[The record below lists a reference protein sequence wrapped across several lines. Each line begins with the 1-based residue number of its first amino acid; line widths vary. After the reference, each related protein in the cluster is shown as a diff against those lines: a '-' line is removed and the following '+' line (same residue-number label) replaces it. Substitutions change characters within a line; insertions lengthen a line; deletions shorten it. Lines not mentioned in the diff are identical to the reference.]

1 MKTNLK
7 RFLSILMAMT
17 MIFALSAAA
26 FAADEGDVTVFF
38 PPDADVTL
46 KAGTKTTVSA
56 IVENADKGAE
66 YLWECS
72 DPSVVSIKGSKGKV
86 TVNAVKA
93 GEADVS
99 LTVTNSDGSSS
110 DYDYFHVTVTKT
122 NEPIFVSGGGPVK
135 VEQGETKTI
144 TAKVTGGS
152 GKYVYNWETN
162 GNASLDIVSESEN
175 TVEVY
180 AGRSGKGNLL
190 LTVYDA
196 TDHANGHKVVWEFT
210 VTSEKRANPPQ
221 VQLSRGTID
230 IGPGGSGSLQAD
242 VTGGSGNYD
251 YIWRSDN
258 PSVVSVEGYG
268 AVADLY
274 AAETLRPGVKNS
286 AVISLYVR
294 DRDTGLSS
302 DKATCVVHVS
312 GASATYDAYD
322 TAKVGD
328 HFPMN
333 TFAKEMN
340 RIAKSEFGTNINYS
354 ATIRFSNNS
363 SRVGSICLQ
372 DDTAVRAGTSYT
384 YATFQDMFFRADA
397 AGTFQ
402 IDYILVDG
410 SATISGKI
418 TLMIE
423 AGGSGVERVSIRKSF
438 VEMSTYSNE
447 YLTLDVTPA
456 RAVYDVRWEVADPHL
471 LTIVGSGNKV
481 TVRSN
486 GRIGTTL
493 VTATVTDVYGH
504 RVSDSCYVTVAD
516 DSSTS
521 FDTTLTV
528 MLGSDYYGSKLA
540 DSMSSK
546 FHSAFGIYPASGA
559 TFVLTSLGNSR
570 YGDLHLLNGNTPA
583 VNRNYTFGDWIDMYF
598 TPYAKGTY
606 SIGYSLT
613 YKGYTLSG
621 TVKVII
627 EAASLT
633 VNLSQNTMVM
643 APYSSQYITMTVSP
657 ASAYYRVYWASSDT
671 RVVSVSGSNAT
682 TVINS
687 VGPGTATV
695 YAIVTDVNGIEIRRG
710 CTVLVEDASSVYN
723 PSVATTL
730 GIPYVGTGTS
740 TAMSSQFQALY
751 GMALAD
757 NAVIRFTSTGNNDV
771 GILRLA
777 DGSAAKA
784 DVDYTFAQYVSMY
797 TEPVSAGT
805 YSFPYYLTYGG
816 KSLNGTVNVII
827 NPASIRTDIT
837 LPVKTTFNFSES
849 IDGNTGAL
857 ILLNSISNTVGSK
870 WGFIRFNSVSSD
882 TGTLYLDRN
891 LTPIKIGANVLPT
904 ALDQLHFV
912 PTALNGAFTASYSV
926 FNAAGALLGNGTLN
940 ISEPGVSFA
949 DVPADAYYAQAVKW
963 AVERGI
969 TSGTGG
975 NSFSPDMSVTRGQA
989 VTFLWRAAGQPK
1001 STIAVNPFTD
1011 VIAGAYYYD
1020 AVLWAVQQGIT
1031 NGTSDT
1037 AFSPDLQLN
1046 RDQLLTFLCRANGG
1060 YAGGSDW
1067 SKLAVDWAN
1076 ARGLI
1081 AGVPGTFVA
1090 NSACPRS
1097 DVVYYLWKN
1106 YNG

>member
-1 MKTNLK
+1 MKK
-7 RFLSILMAMT
+7 RL
-17 MIFALSAAA
+17 
-26 FAADEGDVTVFF
+26 
-38 PPDADVTL
+38 
-46 KAGTKTTVSA
+46 
-56 IVENADKGAE
+56 
-66 YLWECS
+66 
-72 DPSVVSIKGSKGKV
+72 
-86 TVNAVKA
+86 
-93 GEADVS
+93 
-99 LTVTNSDGSSS
+99 
-110 DYDYFHVTVTKT
+110 
-122 NEPIFVSGGGPVK
+122 
-135 VEQGETKTI
+135 
-144 TAKVTGGS
+144 
-152 GKYVYNWETN
+152 
-162 GNASLDIVSESEN
+162 
-175 TVEVY
+175 
-180 AGRSGKGNLL
+180 
-190 LTVYDA
+190 
-196 TDHANGHKVVWEFT
+196 
-210 VTSEKRANPPQ
+210 
-221 VQLSRGTID
+221 
-230 IGPGGSGSLQAD
+230 
-242 VTGGSGNYD
+242 
-251 YIWRSDN
+251 
-258 PSVVSVEGYG
+258 
-268 AVADLY
+268 
-274 AAETLRPGVKNS
+274 
-286 AVISLYVR
+286 
-294 DRDTGLSS
+294 
-302 DKATCVVHVS
+302 
-312 GASATYDAYD
+312 
-322 TAKVGD
+322 
-328 HFPMN
+328 
-333 TFAKEMN
+333 
-340 RIAKSEFGTNINYS
+340 
-354 ATIRFSNNS
+354 
-363 SRVGSICLQ
+363 
-372 DDTAVRAGTSYT
+372 
-384 YATFQDMFFRADA
+384 
-397 AGTFQ
+397 
-402 IDYILVDG
+402 
-410 SATISGKI
+410 
-418 TLMIE
+418 
-423 AGGSGVERVSIRKSF
+423 
-438 VEMSTYSNE
+438 
-447 YLTLDVTPA
+447 
-456 RAVYDVRWEVADPHL
+456 
-471 LTIVGSGNKV
+471 
-481 TVRSN
+481 
-486 GRIGTTL
+486 
-493 VTATVTDVYGH
+493 
-504 RVSDSCYVTVAD
+504 
-516 DSSTS
+516 
-521 FDTTLTV
+521 
-528 MLGSDYYGSKLA
+528 
-540 DSMSSK
+540 
-546 FHSAFGIYPASGA
+546 
-559 TFVLTSLGNSR
+559 
-570 YGDLHLLNGNTPA
+570 
-583 VNRNYTFGDWIDMYF
+583 
-598 TPYAKGTY
+598 
-606 SIGYSLT
+606 
-613 YKGYTLSG
+613 
-621 TVKVII
+621 KVII

-1060 YAGGSDW
+1060 YAGGLIGIMYNGATATNCYNAGAVTGGSGKMGLLSDLITEYLEQGHRILIF
-1067 SKLAVDWAN
+1067 SQFVKALEAVEAMLAKKSIPVYFLSGSTPAQDRMDMMDSFNNGSGTDVFLISLKAGGTGLNLTGADTVIHLDPWWNVAAEN
-1076 ARGLI
+1076 QASDRTHRIGQTKNVEVIKLI
-1081 AGVPGTFVA
+1081 AEGSIEQRVVELQDIKKEVIRQVISDDDGSVTSAKLEDIAFVL
-1090 NSACPRS
+1090 S
-1097 DVVYYLWKN
+1097 
-1106 YNG
+1106 